1 MPDSLRVDCEQSR
14 HDNDWAKIKKE
25 MAFDLWIASSVWL
38 HFHMTRSAINSN
50 IHGYQSMCSKEKS
63 RNNAH
68 LAYPTAIRS
77 ALRSK
82 VQGIAAVRYSTS
94 HGRAIYHTTLQAP
107 FYPYTTNKSLTHCP
121 TDHLQRYLDQAS
133 TITPPSIKTM
143 HITILPPKLRHSA
156 SPAITIALRNILVSD
171 LPGSSHTPVTAN
183 P

>member
-1 MPDSLRVDCEQSR
+1 
-14 HDNDWAKIKKE
+14 
-25 MAFDLWIASSVWL
+25 
-38 HFHMTRSAINSN
+38 
-50 IHGYQSMCSKEKS
+50 MCSKEKS

-82 VQGIAAVRYSTS
+82 VQGIAAVRY
-94 HGRAIYHTTLQAP
+94 
-107 FYPYTTNKSLTHCP
+107 N
-121 TDHLQRYLDQAS
+121 QAS